1 MTGVRL
7 AVCVVLA
14 VAMLFVVGSAEAAT
28 GALDP
33 SSGASGTVTTD
44 LAGPVGACP
53 ANALLLQ
60 PDGKLISVGD
70 SDANPEDGQD
80 PMPQIS
86 LVRYNPDGSWDP
98 GFGSHGV
105 VRTTIPGGNAYA
117 NAALLQPDG
126 KIVVA
131 GYYWPSGPRAF
142 ALLRYDPDGSLDP
155 SFGTGG
161 IVTTP
166 VGDDD
171 SEAYGVALQPDGK
184 IVAGGVA
191 TNSNVS
197 SSALVRYNPDGT
209 IDASFGSDGIVLDT
223 QVRQHG
229 FAAIALQPD
238 GKILGVGQ
246 GAIWPWTATPLT
258 RFNSDGT
265 PDSSFGS
272 GGVSRAAT
280 GQADALTLQ
289 PDGKIVVV
297 GENSN
302 SFSVTRVDPDGT
314 ADPSFGSG
322 GTVTTPMGL
331 GFNEASAVA
340 LQPDAKI
347 VVAGPSQGGLTIVR
361 YDQDGSLDPTFGRG
375 GIVTTLNTTACP
387 CWANA
392 GATSMVLQPD
402 GKIDAAGWAA
412 IDGGPGD
419 QLTLTRYRG
428 SGGGM
433 LTVQKL
439 GTGAGSVTSNPIGV
453 DCGATCSD
461 LFAPEQVTL
470 TATPGAGS
478 VFTGWS
484 GACSGTGTCQV
495 QMSADESVAATF
507 SLATPTSMPKP
518 PACIAPKT
526 KGKSLTVARRMIKRA
541 HCRTGTV
548 KRSFSKVK
556 KGHVISQTPGRGR
569 HLRNGAK
576 VNLLVSRGKRP

>member
-1 MTGVRL
+1 MTGVRFGGL
-7 AVCVVLA
+7 AVLM
-14 VAMLFVVGSAEAAT
+14 VAMLFVVGSAGAAT

-33 SSGASGTVTTD
+33 SFGVQGTVTTD
-44 LAGPVGACP
+44 LVGPVGDSP

-60 PDGKLISVGD
+60 PDGKLLAVGD
-70 SDANPEDGQD
+70 SDANPTDGQD

-98 GFGSHGV
+98 SFGSYGV

-117 NAALLQPDG
+117 NAAVLQPDG

-131 GYYWPSGPRAF
+131 GYYWPNGPRAF
-142 ALLRYDPDGSLDP
+142 ALLRYNPDGSLDP
-155 SFGTGG
+155 SFGAGG
-161 IVTTP
+161 IAITP
-166 VGDDD
+166 VGDGE
-171 SEAYGVALQPDGK
+171 SEAYGVALQSDGK
-184 IVAGGVA
+184 LVAGGVA
-191 TNSNVS
+191 TDSNGS
-197 SSALVRYNPDGT
+197 SSALVRYNADGT
-209 IDASFGSDGIVLDT
+209 IDTSFGSNGIVVDT
-223 QVRQHG
+223 QMRQHG

-258 RFNSDGT
+258 RFNPDGT

-272 GGVSRAAT
+272 GGVSKAAT

-289 PDGKIVVV
+289 PDGKIVVA

-314 ADPSFGSG
+314 ADPTFGSS
-322 GTVTTPMGL
+322 GTVTTPMGP

-347 VVAGPSQGGLTIVR
+347 VAAGPSQGGLTIVR
-361 YDQDGSLDPTFGRG
+361 YNQDGSLDPTFGRG
-375 GIVTTLNTTACP
+375 GVVTTLNTTACP

-419 QLTLTRYRG
+419 QLTLTRYLS

-439 GTGAGSVTSNPIGV
+439 GTGTGSVTSDPIGV

-461 LFAPEQVTL
+461 LFAPEPVTL
-470 TATPGAGS
+470 TATPAAGS

-484 GACSGTGTCQV
+484 GACSGTGPCRV
-495 QMSADESVAATF
+495 QISTDETATATF
-507 SLATPTSMPKP
+507 SLTPKP
-518 PACIAPKT
+518 PVCVAPKT
-526 KGKSLTVARRMIKRA
+526 KGKSLAIARRLIKHA

-556 KGHVISQTPGRGR
+556 KNHVISQTPGHGR
-569 HLRNGAK
+569 HLRGGARI
-576 VNLLVSRGKRP
+576 NLRISKGKQS